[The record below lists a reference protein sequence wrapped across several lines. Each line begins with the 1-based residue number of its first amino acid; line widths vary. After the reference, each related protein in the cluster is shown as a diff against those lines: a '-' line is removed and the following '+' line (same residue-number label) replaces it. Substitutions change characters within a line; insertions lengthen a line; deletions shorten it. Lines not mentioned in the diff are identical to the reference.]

1 MMGDDLLTSIHRQ
14 NEIVIGLLARM
25 IWNPGQLMEIVT
37 RGKKNPDAYI
47 DVYNALDGNATG
59 TSLAKIAGVTQQ
71 SISYVLQG
79 WEAEGIVANVGTTTQ
94 PRYKRVMPLKAS
106 KKGKPSTN
114 GDSE

>member
-1 MMGDDLLTSIHRQ
+1 MMGDDLLTLIQRQ

-25 IWNPGQLMEIVT
+25 IWTPAQLMEIVI
-37 RGKKNPDAYI
+37 RGKKNPEAYI

-59 TSLAKIAGVTQQ
+59 TSLAKLAGVTQQ

-79 WEAEGIVANVGTTTQ
+79 WEAEGIVANVGSVAQ
-94 PRYKRVMPLKAS
+94 PRYRRVMLLKAP
-106 KKGKPSTN
+106 KKGKVTTN

>member
-1 MMGDDLLTSIHRQ
+1 MIGDDLLITIQRQ

-25 IWNPGQLMEIVT
+25 IWTPTQLTEIVT
-37 RGKKNPDAYI
+37 KGKRNPDAYI

-59 TSLAKIAGVTQQ
+59 TSLAKLAGVTQQ

-79 WEAEGIVANVGTTTQ
+79 WEAEVIVANVGTLTQ